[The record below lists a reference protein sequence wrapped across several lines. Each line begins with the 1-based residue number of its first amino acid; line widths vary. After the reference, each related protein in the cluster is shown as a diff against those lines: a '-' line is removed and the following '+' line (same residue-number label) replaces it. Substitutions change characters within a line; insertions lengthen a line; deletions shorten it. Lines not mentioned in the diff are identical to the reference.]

1 MEAETVLEVSRGA
14 IMTLLVITS
23 PIMLVALVIG
33 LLIALFQALTS
44 IQEMTLTFVPK
55 IILVFIAIIMLA
67 NWMGDNLATYSK
79 ELYERIATIHQQ

>member
-1 MEAETVLEVSRGA
+1 MDGNTVLEVSREA
-14 IMTLLVITS
+14 IMVLLVITS

-33 LLIALFQALTS
+33 LVIALFQALTS

-55 IILVFIAIIMLA
+55 ILVVFIAIIMLA

-79 ELYERIATIHQQ
+79 GLYERISTIHHQ

>member
-1 MEAETVLEVSRGA
+1 MDAETVLEVSKGA

-33 LLIALFQALTS
+33 LLVALFQALTS

-55 IILVFIAIIMLA
+55 ILVVFITIIMLA
-67 NWMGDNLATYSK
+67 NWMGDNLSTYSK
-79 ELYERIATIHQQ
+79 GLYERIATIHQQ